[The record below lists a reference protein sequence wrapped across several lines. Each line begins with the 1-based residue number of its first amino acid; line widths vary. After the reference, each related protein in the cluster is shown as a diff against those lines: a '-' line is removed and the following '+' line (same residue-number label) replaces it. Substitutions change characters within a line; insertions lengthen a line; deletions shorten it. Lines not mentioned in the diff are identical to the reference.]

1 LVNGREG
8 TSILPI
14 RADAQA
20 ALIRAHPREGEVHLI
35 YVVK

>member
-1 LVNGREG
+1 MEEKGLQ
-8 TSILPI
+8 SLPI

-20 ALIRAHPREGEVHLI
+20 ALIRAYPREGEVHLI